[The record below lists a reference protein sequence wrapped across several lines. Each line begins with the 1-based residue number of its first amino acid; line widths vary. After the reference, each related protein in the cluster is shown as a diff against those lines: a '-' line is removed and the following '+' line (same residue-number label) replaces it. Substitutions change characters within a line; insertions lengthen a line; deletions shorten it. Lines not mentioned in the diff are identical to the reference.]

1 MCPYCGASSGPG
13 AAVGGKAG
21 SSWGWKQTAIVLVV
35 ALGAANVWQ
44 GMNREVGPDPE
55 QEALHSPEEA
65 VQRCRVAIDSA
76 FAARDPEIV
85 GPLEAEYL
93 QGGEYEVTG
102 TLDVLNGR
110 ARARQAVLCEL
121 QFTAE
126 TGWRVEH
133 LESGSG

>member
-1 MCPYCGASSGPG
+1 M
-13 AAVGGKAG
+13 AALA
-21 SSWGWKQTAIVLVV
+21 
-35 ALGAANVWQ
+35 AANVWQ
-44 GMNREVGPDPE
+44 GMSRDVGPDPE

-65 VQRCRVAIDSA
+65 AQRCRVAIDSA
-76 FAARDPEIV
+76 FADREPEIV
-85 GPLEAEYL
+85 SRLEVEYL

-126 TGWRVEH
+126 AGWRVEH